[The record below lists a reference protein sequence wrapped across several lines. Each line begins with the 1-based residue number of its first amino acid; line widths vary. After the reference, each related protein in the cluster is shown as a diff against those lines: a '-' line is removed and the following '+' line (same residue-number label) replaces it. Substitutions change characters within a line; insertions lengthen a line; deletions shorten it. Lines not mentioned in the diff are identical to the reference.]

1 MHENHTE
8 LETLFNAY
16 TQKLEQQESQE
27 LLSVSESLAMLHKN
41 GQYPYEK
48 RLPKKAYEDAL
59 LLLQIELLK
68 LQRHIVQTN
77 QRVVVVCEGRDAAG
91 KGGAIKRFTQYLNP
105 RHARVVA
112 LAKPNEQESTQ
123 WYFQRYVNHLP
134 SAGEI
139 IFFDRS
145 WYNRA
150 GVERVMGF
158 CTQAELQQFYQQA
171 PEFEYMLTQS
181 GVKLIKYWFSV
192 SRLEQLRRFHDR
204 MRNPLKKWKLSP
216 MDLESLDKWNSY
228 TEAKQAMF
236 THTDRRATP
245 WTVVRSNDKRRARI
259 ESIRYFLAQF
269 EYPGKDNALIAKI
282 DRRVID

>member
-1 MHENHTE
+1 MQENHTE

-112 LAKPNEQESTQ
+112 LAKSNEQESTQ